1 MVVSAFEEDVAAA
14 EHHLRIP
21 DRPPR
26 DVHAGEI
33 VREVPVADVDDDGL
47 RDDEVG
53 AAHDLDHDRKGELEV
68 GGVVDDG
75 PRDGVGGQGGFDG
88 VEGFEEGYDL
98 TGPHDLGEYRIHGR

>member
-1 MVVSAFEEDVAAA
+1 MTAFHEDVAEA
-14 EHHLRIP
+14 EHHHRLP

-47 RDDEVG
+47 RDDQVV

-68 GGVVDDG
+68 GGVGDDG

-88 VEGFEEGYDL
+88 VEGLEEGHDL
-98 TGPHDLGEYRIHGR
+98 TGPHDVGDYRFHGR